1 MERRGWHHLWH
12 SRAPQNPARFP
23 LYTRNVIVRVLEDV
37 VQCHKLGVEYT
48 PARKA
53 GCGGHNKLI
62 LLGSLEEQI
71 VADNMESG
79 LGLTQTTRLVNVYR
93 REEGLLDVGRSAD
106 GFELARVS

>member
-1 MERRGWHHLWH
+1 M
-12 SRAPQNPARFP
+12 
-23 LYTRNVIVRVLEDV
+23 IVRVLEDV

-53 GCGGHNKLI
+53 GCGGDNKLI

-79 LGLTQTTRLVNVYR
+79 HADDQTRERLPPR
-93 REEGLLDVGRSAD
+93 RRAP
-106 GFELARVS
+106 